1 MLKVTYLKHSGF
13 VVEYGECVLVFDYY
27 SGSLPEYDEAKKIY
41 VFASHAHYDHFQ
53 NEIFEWD
60 KKYAYVRYILSDDI
74 TSRGPKGKVTYVGAD
89 KEVCID
95 DLRVRTLL
103 STDEGVAFLVY
114 VKDKTIYHAG
124 DLNWWYWE
132 EEDDEEWN
140 EPMRKAY
147 QNEIS
152 KLADEKVDVAFV
164 PLDLRQ
170 EKQFYWGMDYYMKH
184 TDTKIVFPMHMWGY
198 EAYDRLMENPESE
211 GYRDRVMHITKPG
224 QTFVLES

>member
-1 MLKVTYLKHSGF
+1 MVKVTYLEHSGF
-13 VVEYGECVLVFDYY
+13 VVEYEECVLVFDYY
-27 SGSLPEYDEAKKIY
+27 SGALPEYDETKKIY

-74 TSRGPKGKVTYVGAD
+74 CFRGPNGKVTSVGAD
-89 KEVCID
+89 KEICID

-147 QNEIS
+147 QSEIS
-152 KLADEKVDVAFV
+152 KLADEKIDVAFV

-170 EKQFYWGMDYYMKH
+170 EEQFYWGMDYYMKH

-198 EAYDRLMENPESE
+198 EAYDRLMANPESE
-211 GYRDRVMHITKPG
+211 SYRDRVMHIMKPG